1 MNVKKLARSI
11 LKGIGYTFAFVA
23 PPLAVGFL
31 LVMNANA
38 ALTAPAAQ
46 PFTAPNLPAPAHDPS
61 KPTVAI
67 VASNNGTEI
76 TDLLAPYEVFAA
88 SEGFNVYVVAP
99 KREYTP
105 FLWGGVDIMPHY
117 SFAELDQLLG
127 GDPDVIVVPFIKDT
141 ENPEIVQWIRDHA
154 GENTQVVSI
163 CGGALVLAATGL
175 VDDGQVTTHQGVF
188 QVLEKNYPHIQTVRG
203 VRYTD
208 NGNTVTSAGITAGI
222 DASLYTVQKLLGAEA
237 ALATARKLNYPYAHF
252 LADPHYV
259 PPAGPQAG
267 LTVSANAT
275 LLWWQ
280 SEIGVYLYEGVGE
293 IDLTAVLDTYGRT
306 YTARTVT
313 FAESREIIRSRYGLY
328 LIPRFDFAGL
338 RGVERIIAP
347 GSRSSMSNTSALEAW
362 AQAQQS
368 LPVEYLYVNDDATP
382 FAFDATLTDLAR
394 WRNGADAHSSASSL
408 EYPAEH
414 LQLAG
419 KGWPIYRAFPAIA
432 LGLLGVGL
440 FFSVEKWWAARTRRL
455 QMAVA

>member
-1 MNVKKLARSI
+1 MNVKKLARSVV
-11 LKGIGYTFAFVA
+11 KGIGYTLAFVA
-23 PPLAVGFL
+23 PPLVVGFL
-31 LVMNANA
+31 LLMKANA
-38 ALTAPAAQ
+38 AMTAPAAQ
-46 PFTAPNLPAPAHDPS
+46 PLTAPSLVPPAHDPS

-76 TDLLAPYEVFAA
+76 TDLLAPYEAFAA

-99 KREYTP
+99 KREHTP

-127 GDPDVIVVPFIKDT
+127 GNPDVIVIPFIKDP
-141 ENPEIVQWIRDHA
+141 ENPEIVQWIRNHA

-188 QVLEKNYPHIQTVRG
+188 SLLEKKYPHIQTVRG

-208 NGNTVTSAGITAGI
+208 NGNTITSAGITAGI
-222 DASLYTVQKLLGAEA
+222 DASLYTVQKLLGAEVV
-237 ALATARKLNYPYAHF
+237 LATAHKLNYPHAQFLSDPRYA
-252 LADPHYV
+252 

-267 LTVSANAT
+267 LTRDANAA
-275 LLWWQ
+275 LIWQQ
-280 SEIGVYLYEGVGE
+280 SEIGVYLYEGIGE

-306 YTARTVT
+306 YTARTIT

-328 LIPRFDFAGL
+328 LIPRFDFAGV
-338 RGVERIIAP
+338 RGVERIMAP
-347 GSRSSMSNTSALEAW
+347 GSRSSMSNAPALEEW

-368 LPVEYLYVNDDATP
+368 LPVEYLYADGDGST

-394 WRNGADAHSSASSL
+394 WRNGADAHSSATSL

-419 KGWPIYRAFPAIA
+419 KGWPIYRLLPAIA
-432 LGLLGVGL
+432 IGLLSVGL
-440 FFSVEKWWAARTRRL
+440 LFSLEKRWSARTRRT
-455 QMAVA
+455 QMVTA

>member
-1 MNVKKLARSI
+1 MNVKKLARSVV
-11 LKGIGYTFAFVA
+11 KGIGYILALVA
-23 PPLAVGFL
+23 PPLVVGFL
-31 LVMNANA
+31 LVMKANVA
-38 ALTAPAAQ
+38 MTAPAAQ
-46 PFTAPNLPAPAHDPS
+46 PFIAPDLAPPPYDPS

-99 KREYTP
+99 KREHTP
-105 FLWGGVDIMPHY
+105 FLWGGVDLMPHY
-117 SFAELDQLLG
+117 SFVQLDQLLG
-127 GDPDVIVVPFIKDT
+127 GNPDVIVVPFIKDP
-141 ENPEIVQWIRDHA
+141 ENPEIVQWIRSHA

-188 QVLEKNYPHIQTVRG
+188 PLLEKKYPHIQTVRG

-208 NGNTVTSAGITAGI
+208 NGNTITSAGITAGV
-222 DASLYTVQKLLGAEA
+222 DASLHTVRKLLGAEV
-237 ALATARKLNYPYAHF
+237 ALATAHKLNYPYVQF
-252 LADPHYV
+252 LTDPRYA

-267 LTVSANAT
+267 LTRDANAA
-275 LLWWQ
+275 LIWRQ
-280 SEIGVYLYEGVGE
+280 SEIGVYLYDDVGE

-313 FAESREIIRSRYGLY
+313 FAERRELIRSRYGLY
-328 LIPRFDFAGL
+328 LIPRFDFTGV

-347 GSRSSMSNTSALEAW
+347 GSRSSMSNAPALETW

-368 LPVEYLYVNDDATP
+368 LPVEYLYADGDTTT

-394 WRNGADAHSSASSL
+394 WRNSADAHSSATSL

-419 KGWPIYRAFPAIA
+419 KGWPLYRLLPALAI
-432 LGLLGVGL
+432 GLLSVGL
-440 FFSVEKWWAARTRRL
+440 LFTIEKWWTARTKRVQL
-455 QMAVA
+455 AIA